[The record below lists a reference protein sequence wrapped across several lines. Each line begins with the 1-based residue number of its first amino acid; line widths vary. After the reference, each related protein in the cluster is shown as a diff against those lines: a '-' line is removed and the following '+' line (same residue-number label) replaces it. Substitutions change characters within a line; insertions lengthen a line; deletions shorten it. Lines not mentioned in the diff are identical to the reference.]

1 MQPASLVQTET
12 YLAYDVG
19 STHTRAYLFD
29 VVEGVY
35 RLVAIGH
42 SPTTAFAPL
51 GDPRLG
57 RPLGDAW
64 EGARRATEHVAELVG
79 LPLLD
84 EEGSLTVRALPEGPA
99 LAFAMASFGEPV
111 RAVLMGILPSL
122 SLASLQ
128 RVVADTYTQVVEVF
142 SAVDPDEPETRLT
155 RLIEAFP
162 DVVLLAGGTDQGAE
176 SVLLEYVHL
185 LRRAAIFWPLAQ
197 RPWILYAGNPK
208 VAETIKEQLGKYFEV
223 RVADNVRPSL
233 TEERLGPARAAY
245 WDIVRHWWI
254 DRYPGLDQVFE
265 ETEGRLS
272 FTAEGF
278 RRAVR
283 VLHTHYAPNGAGMAL
298 DVGSR
303 YTYVW
308 HGPRAEEAQSR
319 VLLQGLGWGLAARA
333 EDPAFAEH
341 VSLHSGLDP
350 AEVRNFLYHKALYP
364 DTLPMSDTE
373 LALEEALAEALIADQ
388 VRAVWQTRTPSLAF
402 ALLRGGV
409 FQGAPHPS
417 RALLTALHGLQPLGV
432 TVLFVD
438 LTGALPAF
446 GGLAELNHYAAV
458 HLMGSVHFAPLAV
471 VVSTRWRAGRR
482 GVGEVLGELTLTYSN
497 GEQMSLT
504 MQRGLLQRLPLA
516 PGRVGVL
523 HIVPKRG
530 VDVGA
535 GYGVAV
541 ELEVPGGL
549 MGVIVDNRGR
559 PLPADALTEKARWT
573 AMLPATLA

>member
-1 MQPASLVQTET
+1 MQPASLVQTEM

-35 RLVAIGH
+35 RLVAIGY

-57 RPLGDAW
+57 RPMGDAW
-64 EGARRATEHVAELVG
+64 EGARRATEHLAELVG

-84 EEGSLTVRALPEGPA
+84 EEGSLAVASLPEGPA
-99 LAFAMASFGEPV
+99 TAFAMASFGEPV

-142 SAVDPDEPETRLT
+142 SAVDSDDPETRLT

-176 SVLLEYVHL
+176 NVLLEYAHL
-185 LRRAAIFWPLAQ
+185 LRQAATFWPLAQ
-197 RPWILYAGNPK
+197 RPWILYAGNAN
-208 VAETIKEQLGKYFEV
+208 VAEAIKEQLGKYFEV

-233 TEERLGPARAAY
+233 TEERLGPAREAY

-254 DRYPGLDQVFE
+254 DRYPGLDHVFE
-265 ETEGRLS
+265 ETEGRLT

-278 RRAVR
+278 RRAAR
-283 VLHTHYAPNGAGMAL
+283 ILHAYHAPSGSGMAL

-308 HGPRAEEAQSR
+308 YGPRPEDVQAR
-319 VLLQGLGWGLAARA
+319 VVVQGLGWGLHARLD
-333 EDPAFAEH
+333 DPAFVEE
-341 VSLHSGLDP
+341 VSQHSGLEP

-373 LALEEALAEALIADQ
+373 LALEEALAETLIAGQ
-388 VRAVWQTRTPSLAF
+388 VREAWRTRTPSLSF

-409 FQGAPHPS
+409 FRGAPHPS

-432 TVLFVD
+432 TVLVVD
-438 LTGALPAF
+438 LTGAIPAF
-446 GGLAELNHYAAV
+446 GVLAELNHYAAV
-458 HLMGSVHFAPLAV
+458 HLMGSVHLAPLAV
-471 VVSTRWRAGRR
+471 VVSPRWRTGRR

-497 GEQMSLT
+497 GEHMSLT

-516 PGRVGVL
+516 PGRVGL
-523 HIVPKRG
+523 LSIVPKRG

-541 ELEVPGGL
+541 EIEVPGGL

-559 PLPADALTEKARWT
+559 PLPSDALTDKARWT